1 MTSDAPDIHTL
12 SGAYALG
19 ALDADEAAAF
29 EGHLESCASCRD
41 EVRSFTDA
49 TSSLADVVATP
60 APDRLR
66 TSVLAGISDV
76 RPLPPVVPT
85 DRDPDAVAASPD
97 DEDDEL
103 AARRRERSRRSSRWL
118 AVAAAVLAVVAVGA
132 VWRSVALTAQVDS
145 ITASAAD
152 VSSVITAPDATTVT
166 GSVST
171 GGRAAV
177 VTSKQR
183 GQAVLVA
190 DGLAPAPVGQTY
202 QIWFLDSSGAATSAG
217 FVPAGGNSAVLLQ
230 GDPGTAAAV
239 GVTLEPAGGSTQP
252 TTTPVLAVQV

>member
-41 EVRSFTDA
+41 EVRSFTEA
-49 TSSLADVVATP
+49 ASSLADVVATP
-60 APDRLR
+60 APERLR
-66 TSVLAGISDV
+66 ASVLAGIGEV
-76 RPLPPVVPT
+76 RPLPPLVPV
-85 DRDPDAVAASPD
+85 DPDPHATSPD
-97 DEDDEL
+97 DDDEL
-103 AARRRERSRRSSRWL
+103 AARRRERSGRPSRWL
-118 AVAAAVLAVVAVGA
+118 AVAAAVLAVVALGA
-132 VWRSVALTAQVDS
+132 VWRTVALTAQVDS
-145 ITASAAD
+145 ITASAAE
-152 VSSVITAPDATTVT
+152 VSSVITAPDAATVT

-177 VTSKQR
+177 VTSKER

-190 DGLAPAPVGQTY
+190 DGLAPAPPGQTY

-217 FVPAGGNSAVLLQ
+217 FVPAGDHSAVLLE
-230 GDPGTAAAV
+230 GDPSKAAAV
-239 GVTLEPAGGSTQP
+239 GVTLEPSGGSAQP
-252 TTTPVLAVQV
+252 TTKPVLAVQV

>member
-1 MTSDAPDIHTL
+1 MTSDAPDIHAL

-41 EVRSFTDA
+41 EVRSLTDA

-66 TSVLAGISDV
+66 ASVLAGISEV
-76 RPLPPVVPT
+76 RPLPPVVPA
-85 DRDPDAVAASPD
+85 DPDPATTSPD
-97 DEDDEL
+97 QDDDEL
-103 AARRRERSRRSSRWL
+103 APRRRDRSRRSSRWL

-132 VWRSVALTAQVDS
+132 VWRTVALTAQVDS
-145 ITASAAD
+145 VTASAAA

-177 VTSKQR
+177 VTSKER

-190 DGLAPAPVGQTY
+190 DGLAPAPAGQTY

-217 FVPAGGNSAVLLQ
+217 FVPTGDHSAVLLQ
-230 GDPGTAAAV
+230 GDPSQAAAV
-239 GVTLEPAGGSTQP
+239 GVTLEPSGGSAQP
-252 TTTPVLAVQV
+252 TTKPVLAVQV

>member
-29 EGHLESCASCRD
+29 EGHLGSCAACRD
-41 EVRSFTDA
+41 EVRSLTESTA
-49 TSSLADVVATP
+49 ALADVVATP

-66 TSVLAGISDV
+66 TSVLAGISEV
-76 RPLPPVVPT
+76 RPLPPLVPAEPERIDEPART
-85 DRDPDAVAASPD
+85 DEV
-97 DEDDEL
+97 
-103 AARRRERSRRSSRWL
+103 AARRRPARSTVWL
-118 AVAAAVLAVVAVGA
+118 RVAAAVLAVVAAGA
-132 VWRSVALTAQVDS
+132 VWRTVALTAQVDS

-152 VSSVITAPDATTVT
+152 VSAVITAPDATTV
-166 GSVST
+166 SASIST

-177 VTSKQR
+177 VASKQR

-190 DGLAPAPVGQTY
+190 DGLAPAPAGKTY

-217 FVPAGGNSAVLLQ
+217 FVPAGDHSAVLLQ
-230 GDPGTAAAV
+230 GDPAKAAAV
-239 GVTLEPAGGSTQP
+239 GVTLEPAGGSPQP
-252 TTTPVLAVQV
+252 TTKPVLAVQV

>member
-41 EVRSFTDA
+41 EVRSFTEA
-49 TSSLADVVATP
+49 ASSLADVVATP

-66 TSVLAGISDV
+66 TSVLAGISEV
-76 RPLPPVVPT
+76 RPLPPVVPAGP
-85 DRDPDAVAASPD
+85 DPVTTSPD
-97 DEDDEL
+97 EDDDEL
-103 AARRRERSRRSSRWL
+103 AARRRDRSSRSSRWL
-118 AVAAAVLAVVAVGA
+118 AVAAAVLAVIAVGA
-132 VWRSVALTAQVDS
+132 VWRTVALTAQVDS

-177 VTSKQR
+177 VTSKQQ

-190 DGLAPAPVGQTY
+190 DGLAPAPAGQTY

-217 FVPAGGNSAVLLQ
+217 FVPTGDHSAVLLQ
-230 GDPGTAAAV
+230 GDPSKAAAV
-239 GVTLEPAGGSTQP
+239 GVTLEPAGGSAQP
-252 TTTPVLAVQV
+252 TTKPVLAVQV

>member
-41 EVRSFTDA
+41 EVRSFTEA
-49 TSSLADVVATP
+49 ASSLADVVATP

-66 TSVLAGISDV
+66 ASVLAGISEV
-76 RPLPPVVPT
+76 RPLPPVVT
-85 DRDPDAVAASPD
+85 ADPDPDPVTTSP

-103 AARRRERSRRSSRWL
+103 AARRRDRSSRSSRWL
-118 AVAAAVLAVVAVGA
+118 AVAAAVLAVIAVGA
-132 VWRSVALTAQVDS
+132 VWRTVALTAQVDS

-177 VTSKQR
+177 VTSKQQ
-183 GQAVLVA
+183 GQAVLLA
-190 DGLAPAPVGQTY
+190 DGLAPAPAGQTY

-217 FVPAGGNSAVLLQ
+217 FVPTGDHSAVLLQ
-230 GDPGTAAAV
+230 GDPSRAAAV
-239 GVTLEPAGGSTQP
+239 GVTLEPAGGSAQP
-252 TTTPVLAVQV
+252 TTKPVLAVQV

>member
-41 EVRSFTDA
+41 EVRSLTEA
-49 TSSLADVVATP
+49 TASLADVVATP

-66 TSVLAGISDV
+66 ASVLAGISEV
-76 RPLPPVVPT
+76 RPLPPVVPA
-85 DRDPDAVAASPD
+85 DPDPATASPD
-97 DEDDEL
+97 EDDDEL
-103 AARRRERSRRSSRWL
+103 AARRRDRGRRSSRWL
-118 AVAAAVLAVVAVGA
+118 AVAAAVLALVAVGA
-132 VWRSVALTAQVDS
+132 AWRTVALTAQVDS
-145 ITASAAD
+145 ITASAAA

-177 VTSKQR
+177 VTSKER

-190 DGLAPAPVGQTY
+190 DGLAPAPAGQTY

-217 FVPAGGNSAVLLQ
+217 FVPSGDHSAVLLQ
-230 GDPGTAAAV
+230 GDPSQAAAV
-239 GVTLEPAGGSTQP
+239 GVTLEPAGGSAQP
-252 TTTPVLAVQV
+252 TTKPVLAVQV

>member
-41 EVRSFTDA
+41 EVRSFTEA

-66 TSVLAGISDV
+66 ASVLAGISEV
-76 RPLPPVVPT
+76 RPLPPVVPV
-85 DRDPDAVAASPD
+85 DPDPAAPSPD
-97 DEDDEL
+97 GDDDEL
-103 AARRRERSRRSSRWL
+103 AARRRDRSRRSTRWL
-118 AVAAAVLAVVAVGA
+118 AVAAAVLAVVAAGA
-132 VWRSVALTAQVDS
+132 VWRTVALTAQVDS

-190 DGLAPAPVGQTY
+190 DGLAPAPAGQTY

-217 FVPAGGNSAVLLQ
+217 FVPAGAHSAVLLQ
-230 GDPGTAAAV
+230 GDPSTAAAV
-239 GVTLEPAGGSTQP
+239 GVTLEPAGGSAQP
-252 TTTPVLAVQV
+252 TTKPVLAVQV